1 MWNEMQSDMTAVI
14 LSVDSIQNR
23 YSLNQ
28 PLLESMVGWRRT
40 HSLPDILIRI
50 RGFASLITTSLLSFK
65 TTPSSSKTII
75 QRLCR
80 LFSIVKHLLLSLSH
94 SSVF

>member
-1 MWNEMQSDMTAVI
+1 
-14 LSVDSIQNR
+14 
-23 YSLNQ
+23 
-28 PLLESMVGWRRT
+28 
-40 HSLPDILIRI
+40 LIRI